1 MKTISGK
8 KVYKDYKLLT
18 VSLLSLTD
26 NKNLKLNLKR
36 NVHKLKNNLLKCLL
50 EKMFPLHVNLD
61 GALLQLYVIMLVHG
75 LLALHE

>member
-1 MKTISGK
+1 M
-8 KVYKDYKLLT
+8 
-18 VSLLSLTD
+18 
-26 NKNLKLNLKR
+26 
-36 NVHKLKNNLLKCLL
+36 L